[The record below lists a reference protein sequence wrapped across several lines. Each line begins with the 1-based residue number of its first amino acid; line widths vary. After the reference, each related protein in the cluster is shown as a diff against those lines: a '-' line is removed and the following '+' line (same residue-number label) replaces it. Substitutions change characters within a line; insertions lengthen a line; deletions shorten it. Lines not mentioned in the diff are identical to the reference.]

1 MVLGDAPSGEKAKPT
16 EPQHL
21 LLRMPDC
28 ATVSNRNP
36 DPRGEGDQRSIKR
49 KLKRSSLLR
58 KGQSIDTKH
67 CTPVLSSSQQILSS
81 FQFTAF

>member
-16 EPQHL
+16 EPRRFL
-21 LLRMPDC
+21 LMMPDC
-28 ATVSNRNP
+28 VTVSNRNP

-49 KLKRSSLLR
+49 KLKPSSLLR

-67 CTPVLSSSQQILSS
+67 CTPVLSSQQILSS